1 MFLNRSLDSLETAKV
16 YTNHIVEA
24 EGSGRDEAAAPS
36 ALADEDRVKDD
47 TEHTEVWVKREQRSK
62 RLRAELPDLPSL
74 EGIEV
79 KPEKFKMSDM
89 FLNQVPVTVSSHLLA
104 RLHGVGFRF
113 RFYSCWKTL
122 VRQFLGKLNQRF

>member
-1 MFLNRSLDSLETAKV
+1 M
-16 YTNHIVEA
+16 
-24 EGSGRDEAAAPS
+24 
-36 ALADEDRVKDD
+36 
-47 TEHTEVWVKREQRSK
+47 KREQRSK

-113 RFYSCWKTL
+113 RFCSFWKTL
-122 VRQFLGKLNQRF
+122 VKAILGETESKVLTWHI